1 MGKIKKLAF
10 FAENSIRTSTA
21 YFHVYVFIDEL
32 IKYGYKVDVLG
43 ILPGCLCPWWF
54 RLKRRQGVGAK
65 VVRKFLVRAV
75 IPLWRLGQAVW
86 AGVAGYECFGMG
98 RCMVE
103 MHRVGWCERVVGWM
117 ARWRKRPFVLFY
129 PDALHLELPAAY
141 AERFRMTT
149 HVVAV
154 TPWLAGEVERL
165 GHEAVCVRAAVNLR
179 RYPVLAREGGRVT
192 TIGFS
197 GGPGNT
203 KALLGVGA
211 VLAEVARMRP
221 EVRIKIV
228 GKSEPKFDQV
238 FDFEFECWGND
249 DPFAT
254 DFEPGVEEML
264 DFDIGLAPIAA
275 DEYALGKDSVKLRQ
289 YMALGC
295 AVVGTDFGVNREVL
309 RSWENGVLVTAQEEW
324 VGGIV
329 RLIDDEALRA
339 RLGEQA
345 RTDVARL
352 FDVAVQAPL
361 LGGALDRFVDESKEN
376 L

>member
-43 ILPGCLCPWWF
+43 ILPGWLCPWWF
-54 RLKRRQGVGAK
+54 RLKRRHGVGAK

-86 AGVAGYECFGMG
+86 AVVAGYECFGMG

-103 MHRVGWCERVVGWM
+103 MHRVGWCERLVCWL
-117 ARWRKRPFVLFY
+117 ARWRNRPFVLFY
-129 PDALHLELPAAY
+129 PDALHLELPAVY

-165 GHEAVCVRAAVNLR
+165 GYEAACVRAAVNLR
-179 RYPVLAREGGRVT
+179 RYPVLARKGGRVT
-192 TIGFS
+192 VGFS

-203 KALLGVGA
+203 KALLGLGA
-211 VLAEVARMRP
+211 VLAEVVRMRP

-228 GKSEPKFDQV
+228 GKSEPKFDQE

-289 YMALGC
+289 YMALGL

-309 RSWENGVLVTAQEEW
+309 RTWKNGVLVEGMEGWINA
-324 VGGIV
+324 IV
-329 RLIDDEALRA
+329 RLVDDRELRTGLGREARK
-339 RLGEQA
+339 
-345 RTDVARL
+345 DVERL
-352 FDVAVQAPL
+352 FDVSVQAPVL
-361 LGGALDRFVDESKEN
+361 AKELDLFIKQEKCMS
-376 L
+376 